1 MALILHLIPNYISE
15 ILFLV
20 NCNLIIK
27 TGGISDFNDSVHL
40 KNYDGNSEPCVII
53 TCQKK
58 RRKRQPKQRYYEF
71 PQFFVFLSF
80 RLKWEGRTCKIQ

>member
-1 MALILHLIPNYISE
+1 MALILHLIPNYVSE

-53 TCQKK
+53 TCQKQ
-58 RRKRQPKQRYYEF
+58 RKRQPKQR
-71 PQFFVFLSF
+71 
-80 RLKWEGRTCKIQ
+80 

>member
-20 NCNLIIK
+20 NSNLIIK

-58 RRKRQPKQRYYEF
+58 KEKDSLNN
-71 PQFFVFLSF
+71 VNMSFLNSLCF
-80 RLKWEGRTCKIQ
+80 

>member
-15 ILFLV
+15 ILFLI

-53 TCQKK
+53 TCQKQEK
-58 RRKRQPKQRYYEF
+58 DNLNN
-71 PQFFVFLSF
+71 VNMSFLNSLCF
-80 RLKWEGRTCKIQ
+80 SAFD

>member
-1 MALILHLIPNYISE
+1 MALILHLIPNYTSE

-27 TGGISDFNDSVHL
+27 TGGISDFNDSVDL

-53 TCQKK
+53 TCQKQEK
-58 RRKRQPKQRYYEF
+58 DSLNN
-71 PQFFVFLSF
+71 VNMSFLNSLCF
-80 RLKWEGRTCKIQ
+80 

>member
-40 KNYDGNSEPCVII
+40 KNYDGNS
-53 TCQKK
+53 
-58 RRKRQPKQRYYEF
+58 
-71 PQFFVFLSF
+71 
-80 RLKWEGRTCKIQ
+80 

>member
-40 KNYDGNSEPCVII
+40 KNYDGNSEPCYNHMP
-53 TCQKK
+53 KK
-58 RRKRQPKQRYYEF
+58 KK
-71 PQFFVFLSF
+71 
-80 RLKWEGRTCKIQ
+80 KTA